1 MSQKPTYTPATKLYV
16 PEILKATD
24 AAKTDLLHFRV
35 KLYKSSVETCN
46 NSTNVNNGLTG
57 VPLSMYGYRYHSD

>member
-16 PEILKATD
+16 PEILTD
-24 AAKTDLLHFRV
+24 AEKTV
-35 KLYKSSVETCN
+35 TKPTQSKLYKSSVETCN

>member
-24 AAKTDLLHFRV
+24 AAKTV
-35 KLYKSSVETCN
+35 TKPTNQS
-46 NSTNVNNGLTG
+46 STNL
-57 VPLSMYGYRYHSD
+57 R